1 MSNDIMNRSAFSNSE
16 LAINDFQL
24 NTVTGKFNAVL
35 EHKAWG
41 GSKILRLF
49 FAFDDGRQ
57 IIAPVY
63 PWQRYLGFC
72 EMPLGSKVRLTY
84 TQTHRGTYLTEAEQL

>member
-1 MSNDIMNRSAFSNSE
+1 MSKDIMNRSTFSNSE

-24 NTVTGKFNAVL
+24 NTMTGKFNAVL
-35 EHKAWG
+35 ENKAWG
-41 GSKILRLF
+41 GSRILRLF
-49 FAFDDGRQ
+49 FTFDDGRQ

-72 EMPLGSKVRLTY
+72 EMPLGSKVKLTY
-84 TQTHRGTYLTEAEQL
+84 TQTHRGTFLTEAELV

>member
-1 MSNDIMNRSAFSNSE
+1 MNNDIMNRSAFSNSE
-16 LAINDFQL
+16 LAVNDFQL
-24 NTVTGKFNAVL
+24 NTVSGKFNAVL
-35 EHKAWG
+35 ENKAWG

-49 FAFDDGRQ
+49 FIFDDGRQ

-72 EMPLGSKVRLTY
+72 EIPLSSKVRLTY
-84 TQTHRGTYLTEAEQL
+84 TQTHRGTFLTGAELI

>member
-1 MSNDIMNRSAFSNSE
+1 MSKDIIDRSAFSQSDMAANDYAFNNAPGTYDAE
-16 LAINDFQL
+16 LELKVWA
-24 NTVTGKFNAVL
+24 GR
-35 EHKAWG
+35 
-41 GSKILRLF
+41 KILRLF
-49 FAFDDGRQ
+49 FIFEDGRQ

-84 TQTHRGTYLTEAEQL
+84 TETSHGIYLTAAEAV